1 MKHAF
6 SFGGLGL
13 RIAALGVA
21 QIINWGALYYT
32 LALIGPKIIAET
44 GWSEGFVYLGFAI
57 ATLLIGAVGPLSGRL
72 VDRHGGRSV
81 MICGTL
87 IASSGMVILSQSDN
101 PFLFLV
107 AWGVMGLGMS
117 ACLYD
122 SSFASLAQLAGPTT
136 RRAISGL
143 TLVAGFSSTV
153 TWPITSALLI
163 QTDWR
168 GVCLFDAVVMLC
180 VSGPLI
186 FFALRKPYPPLA
198 TMPAT
203 DLDEDRQRTKTTSGK
218 ALVPKDKMLK
228 AMILFALIF
237 TTQGFVLNA
246 MSIHV
251 LSLFET
257 LGMSAGAAMI
267 AGTLIGPSQVAAR
280 LIELLFGRNLSV
292 MGLGLVTMALFPV
305 ALAIPLILPPTIA
318 TACIYGLVYGAS
330 AGLSTIARGVM
341 PYELFGAE
349 GYGRR
354 LGLLAAPALL
364 AKAFAPAT
372 IALIAEAKGPVIALS
387 TCIAIALIALL
398 ATIALDRTVRST
410 R

>member
-1 MKHAF
+1 MKAIF
-6 SFGGLGL
+6 SFHGLGP
-13 RIAALGVA
+13 RITALGVA

-44 GWSEGFVYLGFAI
+44 DWSEGFVYSGFAI
-57 ATLLIGAVGPLSGRL
+57 ATLLMGVFGPLSGRF
-72 VDRHGGRSV
+72 VDRHGGLPV
-81 MICGTL
+81 MLVGTL
-87 IASSGMVILSQSDN
+87 ISASGMIILSLAHQTYMY
-101 PFLFLV
+101 LL

-122 SSFASLAQLAGPTT
+122 SSFASLTHLAGPTT

-143 TLVAGFSSTV
+143 TLVAGFSSTF
-153 TWPITSALLI
+153 TWPITSSLLSY
-163 QTDWR
+163 TDWR
-168 GVCLFDAVVMLC
+168 GICFIDAAVMIC

-186 FFALRKPYPPLA
+186 VFALRKPYPLL
-198 TMPAT
+198 TSITDNDLRDDET
-203 DLDEDRQRTKTTSGK
+203 DLPVITGVAQVS
-218 ALVPKDKMLK
+218 KDKMLK
-228 AMILFALIF
+228 AMIFFALIF
-237 TTQGFVLNA
+237 AAQGFVLNA

-257 LGMSAGAAMI
+257 LGMSAGAAML
-267 AGTLIGPSQVAAR
+267 AGALIGPSQVAAR
-280 LIELLFGRNLSV
+280 LIELMFGRALSV
-292 MGLGLVTMALFPV
+292 MGLGLITMGLFPV
-305 ALAIPLILPPTIA
+305 ALTIPLILPPTLV
-318 TACIYGLVYGAS
+318 TAFIFGLVYGAS

-354 LGLLAAPALL
+354 LGFLSAPALL

-372 IALIAEAKGPVIALS
+372 IAIVIDAKGPVVALICCVAIAILALS
-387 TCIAIALIALL
+387 
-398 ATIALDRTVRST
+398 ATYALDRTVRAS

>member
-32 LALIGPKIIAET
+32 LALIGPKIITET
-44 GWSEGFVYLGFAI
+44 GWSEGFVYSGFAI

-87 IASSGMVILSQSDN
+87 IAASGMVILSQADN
-101 PFLFLV
+101 TFLFLV
-107 AWGVMGLGMS
+107 AWAVMGLGMS

-153 TWPITSALLI
+153 TWPITSALLVH
-163 QTDWR
+163 TNWR
-168 GVCLFDAVVMLC
+168 GVCLFDAIIMLC

-198 TMPAT
+198 TISAT
-203 DLDEDRQRTKTTSGK
+203 DLDEDSERAKATSGK

-228 AMILFALIF
+228 AMILFALTF

-280 LIELLFGRNLSV
+280 FIELLFGRSLSV

-349 GYGRR
+349 RYGRR

-372 IALIAEAKGPVIALS
+372 IALIAEAKGPVTALS

>member
-6 SFGGLGL
+6 SFGGLGP

-32 LALIGPKIIAET
+32 LALIGPKILAET
-44 GWSEGFVYLGFAI
+44 GWSDGFVYSGFAI
-57 ATLLIGAVGPLSGRL
+57 ATLLMGVFGPLSGRL
-72 VDRHGGRSV
+72 VDRHGGLPV
-81 MICGTL
+81 MLTGTL
-87 IASSGMVILSQSDN
+87 ISASGMVILSQSTSVV
-101 PFLFLV
+101 LFSI

-122 SSFASLAQLAGPTT
+122 SSFASLAQLSGSAT

-153 TWPITSALLI
+153 TWPITSILLT
-163 QTDWR
+163 QMDWR
-168 GVCLFDAVVMLC
+168 GICLFDAAVMLC
-180 VSGPLI
+180 ISGPLI
-186 FFALRKPYPPLA
+186 FYALRKPYPSLVASTPINA
-198 TMPAT
+198 SDEA
-203 DLDEDRQRTKTTSGK
+203 DLTKIISGT
-218 ALVPKDKMLK
+218 AQVSKDKLVK

-237 TTQGFVLNA
+237 SAQGFVLNA

-257 LGMSAGAAMI
+257 LGMSVGAAML

-280 LIELLFGRNLSV
+280 FIELLFGRNLSV
-292 MGLGLVTMALFPV
+292 MGLGLVTMGLFPV
-305 ALAIPLILPPTIA
+305 ALAIPLLLPPTLA
-318 TACIYGLVYGAS
+318 TACIFGLIYGAS

-354 LGLLAAPALL
+354 LGLLSAPALV

-372 IALIAEAKGPVIALS
+372 IAMVTDAKGPVVALS

-398 ATIALDRTVRST
+398 ATIALDRSVRSP